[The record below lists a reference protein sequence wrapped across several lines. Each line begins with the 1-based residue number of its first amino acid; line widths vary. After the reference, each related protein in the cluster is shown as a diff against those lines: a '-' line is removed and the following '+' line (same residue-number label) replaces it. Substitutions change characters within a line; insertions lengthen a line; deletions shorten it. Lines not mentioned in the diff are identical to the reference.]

1 MKRSAEKGNFHRRF
15 SMPFTLVSSHSLAI
29 FLIGS
34 PMLNNFHASRTRSNP
49 GQALNIEEAEKN
61 VGLHVDEEAER
72 YLLETVPEG
81 DHHRLTL
88 LQLDGEKLQDSG
100 RLGLP
105 RLLNS
110 GS

>member
-1 MKRSAEKGNFHRRF
+1 
-15 SMPFTLVSSHSLAI
+15 MPFTLVSSHSLAI

-34 PMLNNFHASRTRSNP
+34 PLLNNFHASPTRNNP

-61 VGLHVDEEAER
+61 VGLHVDEAGR

-88 LQLDGEKLQDSG
+88 LQLDGEKLQDSAAG
-100 RLGLP
+100 VLVFLGY
-105 RLLNS
+105 
-110 GS
+110 